1 MTLYDC
7 GHAFHIKC
15 IERRIHEGLQ
25 LRQPPGQRAAK
36 AEITLAMLD
45 QQQCPWC
52 YSEKFKVDFDA
63 AFKKS
68 KGRGVGAAPNR
79 QQKNEDDLGASTH
92 SGSSSDRERSYRKHQ
107 KHAYSLEEKDQMVRD
122 RRHQRNAS
130 VTRQVR
136 SLQEQKLNAFSGAF
150 TNEGVNMFNFESF
163 H

>member
-63 AFKKS
+63 ALKKS
-68 KGRGVGAAPNR
+68 SRRGVGAAASR
-79 QQKNEDDLGASTH
+79 QSRSEDALAESTH
-92 SGSSSDRERSYRKHQ
+92 SGSSSDRERSLHQ
-107 KHAYSLEEKDQMVRD
+107 HRQGHSQEERQRMLNSRQN
-122 RRHQRNAS
+122 QRNAS
-130 VTRQVR
+130 MTRQAR
-136 SLQEQKLNAFSGAF
+136 SRQEQKLTVFSATF
-150 TNEGVNMFNFESF
+150 TNEGVNMFNFDSF
-163 H
+163 Q